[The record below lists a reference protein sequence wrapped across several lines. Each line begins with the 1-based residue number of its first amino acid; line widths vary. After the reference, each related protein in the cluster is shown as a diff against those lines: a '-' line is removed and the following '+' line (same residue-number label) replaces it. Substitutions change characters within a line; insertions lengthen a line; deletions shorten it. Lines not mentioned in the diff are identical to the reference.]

1 MRPLSLRMWIFW
13 GIALSLLLP
22 IFGSVICTLFLPN
35 SRLVYLPVHS
45 LVETAGGFMA
55 VAIAGILVVERTRN
69 QEPGIRNQ
77 ESGIRPFYLDG
88 VRSDQYGR
96 A

>member
-1 MRPLSLRMWIFW
+1 MWIFW

-69 QEPGIRNQ
+69 QEPGTRNQESGIRNQ